1 MNTRKVDKT
10 KKSNIKCEHCE
21 AWDKDSG
28 WCCIQ
33 GKEKNY
39 WNRCKDFIWNHKYQG
54 GVMERLTLTEEEL
67 RRAII

>member
-39 WNRCKDFIWNHKYQG
+39 WNRCKDFIWNHKY
-54 GVMERLTLTEEEL
+54 
-67 RRAII
+67 